1 MGFRDMD
8 LDDQVRATLRKDPE
22 LSNYRIDVKVQNG
35 IVYLQ
40 GRVSEDARK
49 HAVEVAKKVEAVAA
63 VVDQITIAA

>member
-22 LSNYRIDVKVQNG
+22 LSGYRIDVKVQNG

-40 GRVSEDARK
+40 GQVSAHARS
-49 HAVEVAKKVEAVAA
+49 HAIEVAKTIETVAA
-63 VVDQITIAA
+63 VVDQMTIPA